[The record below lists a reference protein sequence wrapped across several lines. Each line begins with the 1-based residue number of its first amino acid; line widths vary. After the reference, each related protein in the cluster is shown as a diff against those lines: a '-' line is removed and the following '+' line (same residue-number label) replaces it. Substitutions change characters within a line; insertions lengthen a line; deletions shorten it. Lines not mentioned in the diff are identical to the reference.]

1 MIYACRLYLK
11 NFWEKI
17 KNFKLE
23 VYNFTDNSF
32 SIANCTFAI
41 ALFASSNCSP
51 SLSLSLSLSR
61 PHGLTQSSPKLSVL
75 DFLALG
81 EEEQLCYSNSVVTV

>member
-51 SLSLSLSLSR
+51 SLSLSLSLS
-61 PHGLTQSSPKLSVL
+61 LSPPWFDTIIPQTKCFRLSGIRRGRTTML
-75 DFLALG
+75 L
-81 EEEQLCYSNSVVTV
+81 